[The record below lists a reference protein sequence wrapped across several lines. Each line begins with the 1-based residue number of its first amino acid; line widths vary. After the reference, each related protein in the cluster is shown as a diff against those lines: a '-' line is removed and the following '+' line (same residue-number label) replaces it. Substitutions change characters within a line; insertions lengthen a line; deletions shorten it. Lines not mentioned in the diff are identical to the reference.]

1 MAVTTFGVT
10 STSILDRLPQLD
22 IDASAPITSARGSA
36 MIDSASAEVCAI
48 IEATWGAGTSA
59 TIGADAT
66 TVAYAAA
73 ARCII
78 TLCLPDYYLAAH
90 HGNDPAT
97 LDALRAAADD
107 LRTRLRRDPAATIG
121 YVPAPASS
129 LDVQT
134 STQGLDLDTT
144 DTPRAAPMRS
154 RYGGAS
160 YPATSRGMIF

>member
-154 RYGGAS
+154 RWGGAS

>member
-10 STSILDRLPQLD
+10 TTSILDRLPQLD
-22 IDASAPITSARGSA
+22 LDASAPITSARGSA
-36 MIDSASAEVCAI
+36 VIESASAEVCAI

-59 TIGADAT
+59 TIGAAST
-66 TVAYAAA
+66 SVAYAAA
-73 ARCII
+73 ARCVV
-78 TLCLPDYYLAAH
+78 TLCLPDFYLAAH
-90 HGNDPAT
+90 HGNDPVT
-97 LDALRAAADD
+97 LAALREDADAM
-107 LRTRLRRDPAATIG
+107 RARLRRDPAATIG
-121 YVPAPASS
+121 YIPAPASS

-160 YPATSRGMIF
+160 YPATSRGMMF

>member
-59 TIGADAT
+59 TIGAAST
-66 TVAYAAA
+66 SVAYASA

-154 RYGGAS
+154 RWGGAS

>member
-10 STSILDRLPQLD
+10 TTSILDRLPQLD

-36 MIDSASAEVCAI
+36 MIESTSAEVCAI

-90 HGNDPAT
+90 HGNDPVT

-121 YVPAPASS
+121 YIPAPASS

>member
-1 MAVTTFGVT
+1 MAVTPFGVT
-10 STSILDRLPQLD
+10 ATSILDRPPQLD

-59 TIGADAT
+59 TIGADPT

-90 HGNDPAT
+90 HGNDPVT

-121 YVPAPASS
+121 YIPAPASS

>member
-78 TLCLPDYYLAAH
+78 TLCLPDFYLAAH

-154 RYGGAS
+154 RWGGAS